1 MAPRL
6 LVDFE
11 SAPWS
16 QAWGVVL
23 DLSQLRKLNCSSQ
36 TASWMLCACA
46 LVFARSV
53 VAAEGE
59 LVLDYLFAKANT
71 VVDAAQPGSGN
82 TTLDAGD
89 LGTRFL
95 YSTNLSAFGQ
105 PAKLQIDYHGR
116 DAVVGN
122 TRNSDLHLFYAANLT
137 LSLDDRSQLSM
148 GRFLAPSVVLLPVDG
163 LRLTH
168 NHKLAD
174 GQGVAQFFAGRR
186 GVLTSRRNVPLDEF
200 LPAIGADWQWRNQ
213 RFSAGG
219 SLAYSEDDAILVKAS
234 QELKRRYGSM
244 QGAVQGSVAL
254 SRELTVNLRIAGF
267 EHATVTLG
275 PSWSELDLDMNALDL
290 WHATGMLRWRPNRDW
305 RFRYGF
311 HRQQASV
318 YRVGVQLEDEAGD
331 LTQFRDPGF
340 SPTFTDHRLRAERR
354 FRLGASNGWIRARA
368 RYRERADRTERRA
381 GGELQ
386 VSNVLIKGASLQL
399 AGFVDQI
406 SGRNGNPIVLD
417 GDRRSLM
424 ATLGYRRA
432 GWNVEAGANWLD
444 RNAPYSG
451 RTFTLADPDEPR
463 NARDQSLFV
472 LEAQTHAFVRTFWTG
487 RRFFA
492 GLDLERN
499 LEDGGEFR
507 AFAQFGVRFGE
518 GR

>member
-1 MAPRL
+1 MKQDL
-6 LVDFE
+6 LR
-11 SAPWS
+11 A
-16 QAWGVVL
+16 G
-23 DLSQLRKLNCSSQ
+23 
-36 TASWMLCACA
+36 TLCACV
-46 LVFARSV
+46 LLFAGSAS
-53 VAAEGE
+53 AAEGE
-59 LVLDYLFAKANT
+59 LVLDFLFAKADT

-95 YSTNLSAFGQ
+95 YASKLDLPGR
-105 PAKLQIDYHGR
+105 PARLQIDYHGR
-116 DAVVGN
+116 DAVLGN
-122 TRNSDLHLFYAANLT
+122 TLNSDLHLFYAANLT
-137 LSLDDRSQLSM
+137 LSVDDSSQLQL

-163 LRLTH
+163 LRLTRD
-168 NHKLAD
+168 HKLA
-174 GQGVAQFFAGRR
+174 GGKAVAQFFAGRR
-186 GVLTSRRNVPLDEF
+186 GVLTSRRNVPIGDF

-219 SLAYSEDDAILVKAS
+219 SLAYSEDDAILLKAS
-234 QELKRRYGSM
+234 EEVKRHYGSM
-244 QGAVQGSVAL
+244 QGALQGSVAL
-254 SRELTVNLRIAGF
+254 SPGLTVNLRIAGF

-275 PSWSELDLDMNALDL
+275 PNWSELDLDVEALDL

-305 RFRYGF
+305 RLRYGF

-318 YRVGVQLEDEAGD
+318 YRVGVQLEDDAGD
-331 LTQFRDPGF
+331 LTRIPDPGF

-354 FRLGASNGWIRARA
+354 FRLGASNGWIRAGA
-368 RYRERADRTERRA
+368 RYRERADRSERRTGA
-381 GGELQ
+381 ELQ
-386 VSNVLIKGASLQL
+386 VSNILIKGTSLQL
-399 AGFVDQI
+399 AGFIDRI
-406 SGRNGNPIVLD
+406 SGRKGNPIVLD
-417 GDRRSLM
+417 GDRRSFM
-424 ATLGYRRA
+424 ATLGYRWA

-451 RTFTLADPDEPR
+451 RSFTLADPDEPR

-472 LEAQTHAFVRTFWTG
+472 LEAQTHAFLRTFWTG